1 MKKKW
6 AAVIGT
12 GVLVS
17 GLAIAGGSFAKS
29 EQSEVRNGTIRVENQ
44 AETDFPA
51 MAKIKMDQAVQ
62 TALAAVPGQV
72 LKTELED
79 ENGFLVYGVEVVTAD
94 KTIMDVKVDAGS
106 GKVLAMDRDEA
117 DEEHHDGHHDHEEE
131 EQKDEGNRDREEGNY
146 KDDGHRD
153 RKD

>member
-6 AAVIGT
+6 VAVIGT

-44 AETDFPA
+44 SEADFPT

-62 TALAAVPGQV
+62 KALAAVPGQV

-106 GKVLAMDRDEA
+106 GKVLAMDRDEP
-117 DEEHHDGHHDHEEE
+117 DETHDGGHHDREEE
-131 EQKDEGNRDREEGNY
+131 DQKHGENRDREEGNY